1 MSIESQL
8 ERICVALE
16 ALATIHA
23 GPVFNKEQSLQ
34 QGTTTSVEEVSSK
47 KIGPKTETK
56 KAEPKAEP
64 EPDLPEAKPAEQT
77 GDTALAVSRDDL
89 AVKVRA
95 LAAIDRP
102 AAAALIKSF
111 GVERLDKLDPSQY
124 IAFDLAIAKALVKAK
139 AGQEG

>member
-1 MSIESQL
+1 MSIEDTLSKIEQHL
-8 ERICVALE
+8 ATLVAL
-16 ALATIHA
+16 AS
-23 GPVFNKEQSLQ
+23 KEGSIIAPI
-34 QGTTTSVEEVSSK
+34 V
-47 KIGPKTETK
+47 TELKFTP
-56 KAEPKAEP
+56 KAEPKAETKKVESKAEP
-64 EPDLPEAKPAEQT
+64 EKTVAEPEQT
-77 GDTALAVSRDDL
+77 DDTALAVSRDDL